1 MTRALHLKEQ
11 ELADREAILD
21 IEKKNNPERKL
32 EAIQRKEKLDSLK
45 EKFDHVL
52 GQREQDV
59 QNELNHIERDWKV
72 YEHLQNEKE
81 SIKQNARR
89 VLNEQ

>member
-45 EKFDHVL
+45 EKFDQVL

-72 YEHLQNEKE
+72 
-81 SIKQNARR
+81 
-89 VLNEQ
+89 